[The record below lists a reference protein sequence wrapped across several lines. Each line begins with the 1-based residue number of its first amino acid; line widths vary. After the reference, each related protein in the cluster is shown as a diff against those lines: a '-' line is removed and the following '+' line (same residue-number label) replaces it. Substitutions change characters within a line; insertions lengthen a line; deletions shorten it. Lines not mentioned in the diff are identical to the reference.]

1 MSILGIFGRNRI
13 TPLASDAAEP
23 AKAAPSGRQKSSTTK
38 DTKGAFNQLRASG
51 ARCATRLLHKVSYSP
66 SKPAERPETA
76 PGIPAGPLSSAQ
88 GLKAKVALTEQNCAL
103 ENEIRSRI
111 KLLPESSS
119 KEIALNR
126 LNSAM
131 TMNKKQPEKCHEL
144 LARLD
149 QGVTPLAKRAQYMEA
164 QRLRS
169 IAYTNKWD
177 IKPANSNSLEEIVR
191 FNKEVRKHIRH
202 EAAQEKKRLTIN
214 LSNPSTHPLDREAAL
229 AHYIRLQEKPMS
241 SEQKLNEYR
250 ALNRNLGSVA
260 FRANVATTEARLLA
274 TKNSIVEYMES
285 LPRKEGQREKL
296 DALLDAFHR
305 IEHAHSRH
313 GTDQA
318 SALKDFTHL
327 KKQIIQGVFEPVPPP
342 PALPS
347 HAGSVDKA
355 RESYLLSIVGEE
367 ITYPHHDGKDAYGRD
382 HYTAMENRREEA
394 QEELDQ
400 LRRRYARRQ

>member
-1 MSILGIFGRNRI
+1 M
-13 TPLASDAAEP
+13 A
-23 AKAAPSGRQKSSTTK
+23 
-38 DTKGAFNQLRASG
+38 
-51 ARCATRLLHKVSYSP
+51 
-66 SKPAERPETA
+66 
-76 PGIPAGPLSSAQ
+76 LS
-88 GLKAKVALTEQNCAL
+88 EQNCVL
-103 ENEIRSRI
+103 QNEIRSRI

-119 KEIALNR
+119 KEIAVNR

-131 TMNKKQPEKCHEL
+131 TVNMKQPEKCHEL

-164 QRLRS
+164 QRLKR
-169 IAYTNKWD
+169 IAYANEWD
-177 IKPANSNSLEEIVR
+177 IKPADSNSLEDIVR
-191 FNKEVRKHIRH
+191 FNKEVRKHLRH
-202 EAAQEKKRLTIN
+202 DAAQEKRRLTIN

-229 AHYIRLQEKPMS
+229 ARYNRLGETPIS
-241 SEQKLNEYR
+241 SEQKLREYR
-250 ALNRNLGSVA
+250 ALNRDLESGAVRSHAV
-260 FRANVATTEARLLA
+260 TTEAKLLA
-274 TKNSIVEYMES
+274 TKSSIVEYMES
-285 LPRKEGQREKL
+285 LPRKKGQREKL
-296 DALLDAFHR
+296 DALLDAFNR

-313 GTDQA
+313 GMDQA

-327 KKQIIQGVFEPVPPP
+327 KKQIIQGVFEPAPPP

-355 RESYLLSIVGEE
+355 RESRLLSIIDEE

-400 LRRRYARRQ
+400 LRWRYARRQ